1 MQSEAVSA
9 QPAAACRLLLLLPA
23 CLPATDC
30 GGERELCATEM
41 AEGELDVDSLISR
54 LLEGEFA
61 IARRLISSSPV
72 AR

>member
-9 QPAAACRLLLLLPA
+9 QPAAA

-61 IARRLISSSPV
+61 IARRLVPSSIVS
-72 AR
+72 RCK

>member
-9 QPAAACRLLLLLPA
+9 PPAATAACPPASQLASHRLRR
-23 CLPATDC
+23 
-30 GGERELCATEM
+30 GELCATEM

-61 IARRLISSSPV
+61 TARRIIALSVVSV
-72 AR
+72 